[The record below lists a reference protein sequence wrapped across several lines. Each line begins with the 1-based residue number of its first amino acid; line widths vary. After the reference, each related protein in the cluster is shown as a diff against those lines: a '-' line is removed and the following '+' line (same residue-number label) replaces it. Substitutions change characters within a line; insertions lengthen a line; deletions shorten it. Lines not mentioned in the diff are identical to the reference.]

1 MTWQWI
7 SRKVQIIG
15 LKCRVKIMIITR
27 TTTEKAGKKKATR
40 VDPLTTPP
48 HIIPVV
54 LPFNK
59 RTFSAQSSAVER

>member
-1 MTWQWI
+1 
-7 SRKVQIIG
+7 
-15 LKCRVKIMIITR
+15 MIITR

-59 RTFSAQSSAVER
+59 RTFAAQSSAVER